1 MIQKLEGDVRSH
13 ISIQHQ
19 LRMHIDSLNDNISS
33 LTRDQEIQNRK
44 YQEQIDKIKK
54 DKRRMD
60 ELMTLKEAQN
70 DKLMQEMTAKLR
82 EIEL

>member
-1 MIQKLEGDVRSH
+1 MRI
-13 ISIQHQ
+13 
-19 LRMHIDSLNDNISS
+19 HIDSLNDNISS

-44 YQEQIDKIKK
+44 YQEQIEKIKK

-70 DKLMQEMTAKLR
+70 DKLMQEMTAKLS

>member
-1 MIQKLEGDVRSH
+1 
-13 ISIQHQ
+13 
-19 LRMHIDSLNDNISS
+19 MHIDSLNDNISS

-44 YQEQIDKIKK
+44 YQEQIEKIKK

-70 DKLMQEMTAKLR
+70 DKLMQEMTAKLS

>member
-1 MIQKLEGDVRSH
+1 
-13 ISIQHQ
+13 
-19 LRMHIDSLNDNISS
+19 MHIDSLNDNISS

-44 YQEQIDKIKK
+44 YQEQIEKIKK

>member
-1 MIQKLEGDVRSH
+1 
-13 ISIQHQ
+13 
-19 LRMHIDSLNDNISS
+19 MHIDSLNDNISS

-44 YQEQIDKIKK
+44 YQEQIEKIKK

-82 EIEL
+82 EIEV

>member
-33 LTRDQEIQNRK
+33 LTRDQEI
-44 YQEQIDKIKK
+44 
-54 DKRRMD
+54 
-60 ELMTLKEAQN
+60 
-70 DKLMQEMTAKLR
+70 
-82 EIEL
+82 